1 MDMKIDHGMWVVVC
15 DGAKALVLENAGNRK
30 TPNLKTREVYE
41 HDDPKTHE
49 IGTDKPGRSFSSVGH
64 GHSAMEQTDW
74 HDQDEQRFLAKLAA
88 RLDKAVLGGETPSL
102 IVVAPPRAIGVL
114 RREFSSHVRQAIRAE
129 VEKDYVK
136 MPVRRDHPAPDA
148 VRVRPGSRSR
158 AAMRRSPAAAAC
170 AEFRRSPP

>member
-1 MDMKIDHGMWVVVC
+1 
-15 DGAKALVLENAGNRK
+15 
-30 TPNLKTREVYE
+30 LKTLEVCE

-49 IGTDKPGRSFSSVGH
+49 IGTDKPGRSFSSVGQ

-74 HDQDEQRFLAKLAA
+74 HDQSEQRFLAKLAA

-136 MPVRRDHPAPDA
+136 MPVQEITRHL
-148 VRVRPGSRSR
+148 
-158 AAMRRSPAAAAC
+158 MQ
-170 AEFRRSPP
+170 